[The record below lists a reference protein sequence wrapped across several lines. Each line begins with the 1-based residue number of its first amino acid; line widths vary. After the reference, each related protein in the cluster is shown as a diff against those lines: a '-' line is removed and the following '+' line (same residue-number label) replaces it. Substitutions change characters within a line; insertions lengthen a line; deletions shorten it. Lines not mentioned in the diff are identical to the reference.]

1 MTILIGLTG
10 GIGAG
15 KTTVARM
22 LAEIGVAV
30 VDADR
35 VARELMKKGK
45 SVYNEVVVHFG
56 SSILCQDGSIDRAKL
71 GAIVF
76 KDRAERIALEGFT
89 HQAIWNDM
97 WDKYLAL
104 KAFGHCAVVFEV
116 PLLIEAGLD
125 SLVDE
130 VWVVFCSYEK
140 QLQRVMERGFTR
152 DEAMARIAAQ
162 MPLAEKVKKAHRVVD
177 TDTSIEATKA
187 QVQGYYR
194 NICGG
199 GN

>member
-1 MTILIGLTG
+1 M
-10 GIGAG
+10 
-15 KTTVARM
+15 
-22 LAEIGVAV
+22 
-30 VDADR
+30 
-35 VARELMKKGK
+35 
-45 SVYNEVVVHFG
+45 
-56 SSILCQDGSIDRAKL
+56 
-71 GAIVF
+71 
-76 KDRAERIALEGFT
+76 
-89 HQAIWNDM
+89 
-97 WDKYLAL
+97 
-104 KAFGHCAVVFEV
+104 
-116 PLLIEAGLD
+116 
-125 SLVDE
+125 DE